1 MHNIK
6 LSLVS
11 SYPLLPNPVR
21 TDVIIW
27 ITQIPQAN
35 DSGNS
40 KNAIYVIEEISI
52 VGIGST
58 RGILSPAHAPP
69 KATFRLKRP
78 EKIE

>member
-6 LSLVS
+6 LSLAS
-11 SYPLLPNPVR
+11 SYPVR

-27 ITQIPQAN
+27 ITQILQAI